1 MLLFAGLALTL
12 TAFVIMWRGP
22 FDKLRAGPFDKLRAG
37 PFDKLRAGPFDK
49 LRTGPF
55 DKLRAGREGVWR
67 KPAANLGS
75 MSDQWLS
82 EHRASSM
89 N

>member
-12 TAFVIMWRGP
+12 TAVVIMWRGP
-22 FDKLRAGPFDKLRAG
+22 FDKLRAGRV
-37 PFDKLRAGPFDK
+37 
-49 LRTGPF
+49 
-55 DKLRAGREGVWR
+55 GVWR

>member
-12 TAFVIMWRGP
+12 TAFIIWRGR
-22 FDKLRAGPFDKLRAG
+22 KGA
-37 PFDKLRAGPFDK
+37 
-49 LRTGPF
+49 
-55 DKLRAGREGVWR
+55 WR
-67 KPAANLGS
+67 KPAADLGS

>member
-1 MLLFAGLALTL
+1 MFLFAGLALAL
-12 TAFVIMWRGP
+12 TAFIIMWRGP
-22 FDKLRAGPFDKLRAG
+22 FDKLRASPFDR
-37 PFDKLRAGPFDK
+37 
-49 LRTGPF
+49 
-55 DKLRAGREGVWR
+55 LRAGREGAWR

>member
-12 TAFVIMWRGP
+12 TAVVIMWRGS
-22 FDKLRAGPFDKLRAG
+22 
-37 PFDKLRAGPFDK
+37 
-49 LRTGPF
+49 F
-55 DKLRAGREGVWR
+55 DKLRAGRVGVWR
-67 KPAANLGS
+67 KPADNLGS

>member
-1 MLLFAGLALTL
+1 VLLFAGLALTL

-22 FDKLRAGPFDKLRAG
+22 FH
-37 PFDKLRAGPFDK
+37 
-49 LRTGPF
+49 
-55 DKLRAGREGVWR
+55 KLRAGRAGR
-67 KPAANLGS
+67 KLAANLGS